1 METTNQIVRNALAAN
16 AAPNAHLKAYRES
29 AKSAIREIR
38 DSGNGE
44 LNRLSGFADRYSGAA
59 KHGGDAK
66 AWSDINRIQGML
78 ETALAKFY
86 SDALRIIGV

>member
-1 METTNQIVRNALAAN
+1 METSNPIVRNALAAN

-38 DSGNGE
+38 DAGLGE
-44 LNRLSGFADRYSGAA
+44 LNRLRGFAYKYSEAA

-66 AWSDINRIQGML
+66 AWTDINRIQGMID
-78 ETALAKFY
+78 TALDKFY
-86 SDALRIIGV
+86 SDALRIIGG